1 MGNIKAYSSVVV
13 TDLSDGIISSN
24 VIWYYL
30 STSATSLSGGSWKT
44 TPDAWVDGK
53 YFWQKIITTY
63 EDGHSTESEPVC
75 ITGKT
80 GASGISSTNIILSN
94 EAHTFFANS
103 SGKATATSITTDV
116 LAFTGQTQVSA
127 KIGTISGLPT
137 GMTMTINNNNTV
149 NASIAIAVTTSLT
162 TTQGVVTIPVTASGI
177 TINKKFSY
185 CLSKTGATGAT
196 GTAAKSVVITASSQI
211 FKSTDGGLTFSP
223 DTITLTPIF
232 QGGISYSKWQ
242 YSTDGGSNWKDVTS
256 GSNGLTI
263 SNEVLTITKSSALY
277 TDTIT
282 SVSFKCISSDST
294 YFDIITIL
302 RLYDVTDIRVGGR
315 NLLIVANMLAT
326 YLNEKTGLPYNTNA
340 GISTINNNGD
350 TCTKDYISVEG
361 GCQYVLTLYD
371 NRPDAGSQYGRIAW
385 FDGDHTLIE
394 VTTDKINWTVPTSKV
409 YMSPSNAAFV
419 MISIVAFPKYRW
431 KFEKGNIPT
440 DYTPAPEDIK
450 NQITAITNTIAGVE
464 SKVDANTKS
473 ITDKV
478 WQSDI
483 TSSINN
489 YDNTTGKAIRDRVT
503 QTEANVSGLT
513 TTVSDVQSTLINKA
527 DGSTVEA
534 LQKTVTKNKQS
545 ADSFQQTVTNTY
557 AKKSDVESSISSVS
571 SQYTQLADK
580 FSWVVSSGTSQ
591 SNMTLTDK
599 MYQLIATDINM
610 GGRVTFSS
618 LTDDNGTTMIN
629 GGKVLAKYLELKG
642 ITIYSNETYIDD
654 EGNTQN
660 VKTFSVDENG
670 NVSINAASLTLTAG
684 ALATANDINNINS
697 RLDNQDSD
705 LAALESNI
713 SSDIAR
719 LDEDINGESGLHSQI
734 ANLQIANSEIV
745 MNFGTLES
753 DVDGLTGTI
762 NSTSEVWKKYIK
774 IVDGAMIFGRHINDD
789 GTEISE
795 ADQTSLKLEN
805 TSLSFS
811 QDGSTVAQMTSKEL
825 YIRNAVITEGLKVAS
840 YIIKPRETGGVA
852 FYKM

>member
-24 VIWYYL
+24 IIWYYL

-53 YFWQKIITTY
+53 YFWQKIVTTY

-103 SGKATATSITTDV
+103 SGQATATSITTDI
-116 LAFTGQTQVSA
+116 LAFTGKTQVSA

-149 NASIAIAVTTSLT
+149 NASITIAVTTSLT

-185 CLSKTGATGAT
+185 SLSKTGETGAT
-196 GTAAKSVVITASSQI
+196 GTAAKSVAITASSQI

-223 DTITLTPIF
+223 DSITLTPIF

-242 YSTDGGSNWKDVTS
+242 YSTNGGSTWANVTS

-263 SNEVLTITKSSALY
+263 SNGVLTIAKSSALY

-282 SVSFKCISSDST
+282 SVSYKCISSTSIYYDVVT
-294 YFDIITIL
+294 VL
-302 RLYDVTDIRVGGR
+302 KLYDVNVS
-315 NLLIVANMLAT
+315 
-326 YLNEKTGLPYNTNA
+326 E
-340 GISTINNNGD
+340 
-350 TCTKDYISVEG
+350 
-361 GCQYVLTLYD
+361 
-371 NRPDAGSQYGRIAW
+371 
-385 FDGDHTLIE
+385 IE
-394 VTTDKINWTVPTSKV
+394 SKITEVK
-409 YMSPSNAAFV
+409 
-419 MISIVAFPKYRW
+419 
-431 KFEKGNIPT
+431 
-440 DYTPAPEDIK
+440 
-450 NQITAITNTIAGVE
+450 NTIAGVE

-483 TSSINN
+483 NSSINN
-489 YDNTTGKAIRDRVT
+489 YDNTTVKTIRDRVT
-503 QTEANVSGLT
+503 QTEADISGLT
-513 TTVSDVQSTLINKA
+513 TTVSDVQSTLTKKA

-534 LQKTVTKNKQS
+534 LQKTVTENKQT
-545 ADSFQQTVTNTY
+545 ADSFQQTVTSTY
-557 AKKSDVESSISSVS
+557 AKKSDVESSIASVS
-571 SQYTQLADK
+571 SQYAQLADK
-580 FSWVVSSGTSQ
+580 FSWVVSSGTSL

-660 VKTFSVDENG
+660 IKTFSVDENG

-705 LAALESNI
+705 LAALESNV

-745 MNFGTLES
+745 MNFGTIES
-753 DVDGLTGTI
+753 DMDGLTGTI

-789 GTEISE
+789 GTEINES
-795 ADQTSLKLEN
+795 DQTSLKLEN

-825 YIRNAVITEGLKVAS
+825 HIRNAVITEGLKVAS